1 METPIAPLQ
10 PATLAAKPQ
19 MADDP
24 VPSLREAS
32 RKLVREWGFLQPTMN
47 HFPLSPAAVHCLIEI
62 GDYGRRAFPD
72 LCAELNVTPTRLT
85 HTLDELASCGAVQT
99 TSRTTTPE
107 GPTNVHNG
115 EVYSLTPAGETTL
128 REINAYAQ
136 AQVTTALA
144 AAPPGAGANITA
156 AFEAYAAALGRSR
169 PNWAVPT
176 PDITPAATPDPPLPA
191 TVDIVAGYRPG
202 ILART
207 LEMHMDYYYPR
218 YEWAREFEAELSAD
232 LAGLL
237 RRLDKPVNQVWSA
250 VLKTPGRSPQEPPV
264 EKVVGM
270 VYIDG
275 EYGAGESM
283 ARLRAFIVD
292 ESTRGFG
299 VGKRL
304 LGAAMDFVKETG
316 FRECEL
322 TTLESLT
329 VARRMYEREGFREH
343 SQQWYEGFGKGIMQ
357 ITYFWR
363 RPEGI

>member
-1 METPIAPLQ
+1 METPIAPLPSAALPVQ
-10 PATLAAKPQ
+10 PLAAN
-19 MADDP
+19 DP

-47 HFPLSPAAVHCLIEI
+47 HFPLSPAAVHCLIEM
-62 GDYGRRAFPD
+62 GDYGRRAVPD
-72 LCAELNVTPTRLT
+72 LCAELNVTPARLA
-85 HTLDELASCGAVQT
+85 HTLDELAVCGAVQT
-99 TSRTTTPE
+99 TPRAANPD
-107 GPTNVHNG
+107 GPDT
-115 EVYSLTPAGETTL
+115 YSLTPAGEATL
-128 REINAYAQ
+128 GEINAYAQ

-176 PDITPAATPDPPLPA
+176 PDITPAATPEPPLPA
-191 TVDIVAGYRPG
+191 TVDIVPGYRPG

-207 LEMHMDYYYPR
+207 VEMHMDYYYPR
-218 YEWAREFEAELSAD
+218 YEWARDFEAALSAD
-232 LAGLL
+232 LADLL
-237 RRLDKPVNQVWSA
+237 RRLDRPVNQVWSA
-250 VLKTPGRSPQEPPV
+250 VLKTPGRSPQEPVV

-275 EYGAGESM
+275 ECGAEEPV

-304 LGAAMDFVKETG
+304 LGAAMEFVKEMG
-316 FRECEL
+316 FHTCKL
-322 TTLESLT
+322 TTLESLA
-329 VARRMYEREGFREH
+329 VARRMYEREGFKEH
-343 SQQWYEGFGKGIMQ
+343 SQRWFEGFGKGIME
-357 ITYFWR
+357 ITYLWR
-363 RPEGI
+363 REEGI

>member
-1 METPIAPLQ
+1 MA
-10 PATLAAKPQ
+10 
-19 MADDP
+19 ADDP

-32 RKLVREWGFLQPTMN
+32 RKLVREWGFLQPTLN

-72 LCAELNVTPTRLT
+72 LCAELNVTPTRLAY
-85 HTLDELASCGAVQT
+85 TLDELASCGAMT
-99 TSRTTTPE
+99 RNPPAANPDGFSDADR
-107 GPTNVHNG
+107 G
-115 EVYSLTPAGETTL
+115 ETYSLTPAGETTL

-156 AFEAYAAALGRSR
+156 AFEAYAAALERSR

-176 PDITPAATPDPPLPA
+176 PDITPAATPEPPTPA

-207 LEMHMDYYYPR
+207 LEMHMDYYHPR
-218 YEWAREFEAELSAD
+218 YDWGREFEAELSSD
-232 LAGLL
+232 LSGLL
-237 RRLDKPVNQVWSA
+237 RRLDRPCNEVWSA
-250 VLKTPGRSPQEPPV
+250 VLKTPARSPQEHHV
-264 EKVVGM
+264 EKMVGM

-275 EYGAGESM
+275 ECGAGEGV

-292 ESTRGFG
+292 ESTRGLG

-304 LGAAMDFVKETG
+304 LGAAMDFVKEMG
-316 FRECEL
+316 FRECKL

-329 VARRMYEREGFREH
+329 VARKLYEREGFRRH
-343 SQQWYEGFGKGIMQ
+343 SQGWFEGFGKTIME
-357 ITYFWR
+357 ITYLWR
-363 RPEGI
+363 REEGI